1 MIMLTG
7 ISNYI
12 IITFVISVILT
23 YLFFIAA
30 TKNKFLPSIV
40 IFTWLAITG
49 LLAISGFFKDSAGMP
64 PKFTLAVAPALIFIL
79 GILTSKRGNRFI
91 NNLNLKSLTILHI
104 VRIPVE
110 VVLYWLAINK
120 AVPEL
125 MTFEGRNFDIVSGV
139 TAPVI
144 YLICFKGEK
153 IRNRQLLLIWN
164 IICLGLL
171 FNIVINAV
179 LSAPFAIQKLAF
191 DQPNIAVLHFP
202 FVWLP
207 SFIVIIVLFS
217 HLVVIKSLLSKRID

>member
-1 MIMLTG
+1 MLTG

-12 IITFVISVILT
+12 VITFVISVILT
-23 YLFFIAA
+23 YLLFIAA

-40 IFTWLAITG
+40 IFIWLAITG

-64 PKFTLAVAPALIFIL
+64 PKFTLAVAPALLFILAIFITKQ
-79 GILTSKRGNRFI
+79 GKNFI

-104 VRIPVE
+104 VRVPVE
-110 VVLYWLAINK
+110 VVLYWLAVNK

-125 MTFEGRNFDIVSGV
+125 MTFEGRNLDIVSGI

-171 FNIVINAV
+171 FNIVTNAI

-217 HLVVIKSLLSKRID
+217 HLVVIRSLLSKRID

>member
-1 MIMLTG
+1 MLTG
-7 ISNYI
+7 LPIYI
-12 IITFVISVILT
+12 IITFIITVIIT
-23 YLFFIAA
+23 YLLFIAA
-30 TKNKFLPSIV
+30 TKNKFLPSII

-49 LLAISGFFKDSAGMP
+49 ILAVSGFFKDSAGMP
-64 PKFTLAVAPALIFIL
+64 PKFTLAVAPALFFIL
-79 GILTSKRGNRFI
+79 ILFISKRSKHFI
-91 NNLNLKSLTILHI
+91 NNLNLKSLTLLHI

-110 VVLYWLAINK
+110 VVLYWLAVNK

-125 MTFEGRNFDIVSGV
+125 MTFEGRNFDIISGI

-153 IRNRQLLLIWN
+153 LRNRQLLLIWN

-171 FNIVINAV
+171 FIIVANAV
-179 LSAPFAIQKLAF
+179 LSAPFSIQKFAF